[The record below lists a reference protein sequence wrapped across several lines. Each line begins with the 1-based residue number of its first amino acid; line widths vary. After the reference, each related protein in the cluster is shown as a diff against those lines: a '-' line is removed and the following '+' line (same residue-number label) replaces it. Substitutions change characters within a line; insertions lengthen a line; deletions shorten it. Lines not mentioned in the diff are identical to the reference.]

1 MNASD
6 LTAIFFDQRH
16 VVPLTAAAGEREAGV
31 TGRPVDIVAGHLVM
45 LFEAFCAGALRPF
58 LEEDAEALVATRIE
72 WLQRAPVTPGAS
84 LRLGGWVEAAGERS
98 VTFRVQAHDAH
109 EQVCEGRLRFDVDER
124 ARRAGPRAKARGH
137 GARPT
142 VLVGVAR
149 LRERGIGRHLDP
161 AQAGEPAI
169 E

>member
-6 LTAIFFDQRH
+6 LAGIFFDQRH
-16 VVPLTAAAGEREAGV
+16 VVPLTPAAGEREAGV

-84 LRLGGWVEAAGERS
+84 LRLSGWVEAAGERS
-98 VTFRVQAHDAH
+98 VTFHVQAHDAH

-124 ARRAGPRAKARGH
+124 AHAERVLARKHAATARGQLFWS
-137 GARPT
+137 A
-142 VLVGVAR
+142 
-149 LRERGIGRHLDP
+149 
-161 AQAGEPAI
+161 
-169 E
+169 

>member
-84 LRLGGWVEAAGERS
+84 LRLSGWVEAANERS

-124 ARRAGPRAKARGH
+124 AHAERVLARKHAATARGQLFWS
-137 GARPT
+137 A
-142 VLVGVAR
+142 
-149 LRERGIGRHLDP
+149 
-161 AQAGEPAI
+161 
-169 E
+169 